1 MAKDYNIDDI
11 LLEVKK
17 RKEENENKIKSGVD
31 FTNEVKHT
39 EQKKITEPPKTEKA
53 SEVNFIKPEK
63 KAEPKP
69 IKKEPVI
76 KNEPKPKTAE
86 QVPETDEKKAEAQSP
101 QPKAQKAPSRRHSRK
116 KRQSKKFL
124 SPKQKKKQSRKPRKK
139 SRLSL

>member
-31 FTNEVKHT
+31 FTQEVKHT

-53 SEVNFIKPEK
+53 ADVNFIKPEK

-76 KNEPKPKTAE
+76 KNEPKPKTAAP
-86 QVPETDEKKAEAQSP
+86 VPEK
-101 QPKAQKAPSRRHSRK
+101 
-116 KRQSKKFL
+116 
-124 SPKQKKKQSRKPRKK
+124 
-139 SRLSL
+139 